1 MACRIRVVVEM
12 SIKLCACAADAPN
25 TDSAATP
32 VRSNFSPVARWL
44 QWQTRP
50 PVEEEFAL
58 DHGETATTPN
68 RAAKVIFDAEWVTR
82 GDGDADIIAL
92 PDLLPGPEARQR
104 WIAFI
109 GGVRHRCTKHR
120 QRSDTG

>member
-1 MACRIRVVVEM
+1 MRGGPTFLR
-12 SIKLCACAADAPN
+12 S
-25 TDSAATP
+25 SALRRCTITTP
-32 VRSNFSPVARWL
+32 MQRHPLESNFSPVARWL

-50 PVEEEFAL
+50 PIEEEFAL

-68 RAAKVIFDAEWVTR
+68 RAAKVIFDAEQVTR
-82 GDGDADIIAL
+82 GDGDSDIIAL